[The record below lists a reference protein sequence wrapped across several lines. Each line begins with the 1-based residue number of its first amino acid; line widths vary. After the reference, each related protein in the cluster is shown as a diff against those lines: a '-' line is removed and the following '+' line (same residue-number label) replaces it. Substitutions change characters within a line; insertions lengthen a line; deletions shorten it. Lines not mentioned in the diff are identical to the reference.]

1 MSFTIGC
8 DPELILRLDGA
19 FVPASKFFKRN
30 SSFGLDGCNSVAE
43 LRPGFS
49 ESPIDLTAKLK
60 IIIGC
65 GHEKHPEL
73 EMFSG
78 HYQSGYPI
86 GGHIHLSVNP
96 QPNIVDSLDTVLYS
110 LSDCIDDRAQR
121 KSRENTGYGKRLA
134 YREKSHGM
142 EYRTPGSWCLSPTT
156 ALVTLTLA
164 KLTVIAVTEDG
175 LNLKDFKKNLSSRT
189 FLRKLESMLVTIPDD
204 CQEGLTELT
213 KLINKKLDW
222 DQNILPNWGL
232 AA

>member
-8 DPELILRLDGA
+8 DPELILRLNGA
-19 FVPASKFFKRN
+19 FVSASKYFKRN

-43 LRPGFS
+43 LRPGYS

-73 EMFSG
+73 EMYAG
-78 HYQSGYPI
+78 HHQSGYPI
-86 GGHIHLSVNP
+86 GGHIHISVNP
-96 QPNIVDSLDTVLYS
+96 NPLLVDSLDTVLYS
-110 LSDCIDDRAQR
+110 LSDCIDDKVQR
-121 KSRENTGYGKRLA
+121 EARERTGYGKRLS
-134 YREKSHGM
+134 YREKPHGM
-142 EYRTPGSWCLSPTT
+142 EYRTPGSWCLSPTV

-164 KLTVIAVTEDG
+164 KLSVIAVTEDG
-175 LNLKDFKKNLSSRT
+175 LNLKGLKGNLSSRS
-189 FLRKLESMLVTIPDD
+189 FLQKLGSMLITIPDD
-204 CQEGLTELT
+204 CQEGLTELPR
-213 KLINKKLDW
+213 LINKKLDW